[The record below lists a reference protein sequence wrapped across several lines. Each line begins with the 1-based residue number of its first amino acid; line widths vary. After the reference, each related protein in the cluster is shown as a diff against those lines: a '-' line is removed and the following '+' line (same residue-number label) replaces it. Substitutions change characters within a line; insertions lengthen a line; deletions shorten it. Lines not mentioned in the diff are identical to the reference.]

1 MKNYWNKGGKQ
12 KRIVIIGAIILLLL
26 LFFLRD
32 DYQPA
37 LLFVRKYFF
46 IILIAGLFLWFTLL
60 KFRAALGAG
69 KRILILMGI
78 VLFFATGWFLGWKTG
93 LYSYMQLY
101 NVYNNLELVALEE
114 LPLTQNERIQPYN
127 NIVTMAYESIGETQE
142 VSPPQL
148 VRVDSTNQ
156 WTMAVQPAK
165 EYSWQRMSDNTEE
178 LFAVESTSPFPRFAD
193 KSRIPVTF
201 AIGESLAFSRNTY
214 NAVVQRFN
222 FFQLFTL
229 APSEVFYMK
238 DDSGKWVQVV
248 SLIKWK
254 GFFFPYPSYGG
265 VMVIEPGEHDAG
277 DYLERITIGMGTY
290 IPAEEINQHPF
301 LTRQNT
307 LSENVS
313 RMQAQSLQFL
323 GGFTDPLPWNME
335 TAVKIP
341 DLKDD
346 ENQQPFVTDF
356 NFNGMNIGAENGFYH
371 WFGLEPI
378 GEERTSLA
386 FSVFVPA
393 DGTDKLYYYNHAA
406 KKEGLAG
413 VSAMPLKVIESR
425 KEYDWSVNKP
435 VEFRPFIKKIGSR
448 KRLFMLS
455 TVAAV
460 RDDSKKF
467 DGAATPDLALIDT
480 EYRDVIWVDAKHPSQ
495 WESQILQQMRETW
508 KTSERLKDEDL
519 HPNRTDIDVPR
530 VVIDSIK
537 FSRADKEPPIFK
549 KKDSLTILKQRD
561 SLRAAA
567 QRVLDSL
574 N

>member
-1 MKNYWNKGGKQ
+1 MIKSYWQKGGKQ
-12 KRIVIIGAIILLLL
+12 KRIVVISAVILILL

-37 LLFVRKYFF
+37 LLFVRKYVF
-46 IILIAGLFLWFTLL
+46 IIIISVLFLWFILR
-60 KFRAALGAG
+60 KFRASAHTG
-69 KRILILMGI
+69 KRILYLVGIAAFFGILW
-78 VLFFATGWFLGWKTG
+78 FAGWKTG
-93 LYSYMQLY
+93 LYQYMQTY
-101 NVYNNLELVALEE
+101 NVYKNLNLIEIHE

-148 VRVDSTNQ
+148 VRIDTVNQ

-165 EYSWQRMSDNTEE
+165 EYMFQRMNDNTEE
-178 LFAVESTSPFPRFAD
+178 LFTVESTSPFPRFAD
-193 KSRIPVTF
+193 KNRVSVTF
-201 AIGESLAFSRNTY
+201 SIGESLAFSRNTY

-229 APSEVFYMK
+229 EPSQVYYMK
-238 DDSGKWVQVV
+238 NDEGKWVQVV
-248 SLIKWK
+248 NLIKWK

-265 VMVIEPGEHDAG
+265 VMIIDAGEHTAA
-277 DYLERITIGMGTY
+277 DYIERITIGKGTY
-290 IPAEEINQHPF
+290 VSPEETQNYPF
-301 LTRQNT
+301 LTKQNT
-307 LSENVS
+307 LSEKVS
-313 RMQAQSLQFL
+313 RLQAKSLQFL

-356 NFNGMNIGAENGFYH
+356 NWSGIETQAYSGLYH

-378 GEERTSLA
+378 GEERTSLS
-386 FSVFVPA
+386 FSVLIPG
-393 DGTDKLYYYNHAA
+393 DGTDKLYYYNHAG

-413 VSAMPLKVIESR
+413 VSAMPLKVVESR

-435 VEFRPFIKKIGSR
+435 VEFRPFVKHIGGR
-448 KRLFMLS
+448 KRMFVIS
-455 TVAAV
+455 TIAAK

-467 DGAATPDLALIDT
+467 DGAATPDLALIDV

-495 WESQILQQMRETW
+495 WEETILRQLGETW
-508 KTSERLKDEDL
+508 KTSEGLTDEDL
-519 HPNRTDIDVPR
+519 YPNKNDIDIEGMRDLTTIIEATQNTIKDTISTRTDTIITEIKE
-530 VVIDSIK
+530 VVQ
-537 FSRADKEPPIFK
+537 
-549 KKDSLTILKQRD
+549 DSL
-561 SLRAAA
+561 
-567 QRVLDSL
+567 
-574 N
+574 